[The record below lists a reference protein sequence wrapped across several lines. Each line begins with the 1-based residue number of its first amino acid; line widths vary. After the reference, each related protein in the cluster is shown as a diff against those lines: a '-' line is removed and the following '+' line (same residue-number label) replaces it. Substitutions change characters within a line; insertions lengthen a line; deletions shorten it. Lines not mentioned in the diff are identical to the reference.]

1 MLTNSSKFE
10 QKIFYLIFTFG
21 EYLIILTNNIFAYSC
36 CLYFFCVLYV
46 QPATPQKRPR
56 GTLVTLGETRKSW
69 DDIDTRTQS
78 KRIKVVLDVCETL
91 KVPPSALAEPS
102 PSPSPLGPAETYVEL
117 PRPCQR
123 KVARRAGAKI
133 ASERQIRR
141 MRQRDAEEKGL
152 RVLVALRND
161 RGAIVL
167 TEDQPEGDDVDF
179 ATVCADP
186 IRLIQSHV
194 AAMERLSDDVIDHSL
209 ARSLLFIG
217 DYGQNMFSFGVQ
229 FLGDRA
235 HSKDSFIP
243 LYMHYGFDSV
253 EKFKEFGQSVISAL
267 NSFDFTA
274 AGYAVFL
281 GGDMAWLNAAQGLM
295 GTSSFFF
302 VPSAQG
308 GSITRLRAY
317 GSLAL

>member
-1 MLTNSSKFE
+1 MLKLQFPLP
-10 QKIFYLIFTFG
+10 K
-21 EYLIILTNNIFAYSC
+21 
-36 CLYFFCVLYV
+36 
-46 QPATPQKRPR
+46 KRPQ
-56 GTLVTLGETRKSW
+56 GTVITLGKTRKSW
-69 DDIDTRTQS
+69 EDVDKRTQN
-78 KRIKVVLDVCETL
+78 KRLKIALDVCETL

-102 PSPSPLGPAETYVEL
+102 PSPSPFGPQETYVEL

-123 KVARRAGAKI
+123 KAARRAGAKI
-133 ASERQIRR
+133 ASERQIQN
-141 MRQRDAEEKGL
+141 MRLRDADEKGL

-194 AAMERLSDDVIDHSL
+194 AAMARLPADVIDHSL
-209 ARSLLFIG
+209 VRSLLFIG

-235 HSKDSFIP
+235 HSKESFIP
-243 LYMHYGFDSV
+243 LYMHYGV
-253 EKFKEFGQSVISAL
+253 ESIDKFKEFGQSVISAL
-267 NSFDFTA
+267 NSFDFAA

-281 GGDMAWLNAAQGLM
+281 GGDMAWLNVAQGLM

-302 VPSAQG
+302 VPSASG
-308 GSITRLRAY
+308 GSITHLRQSN
-317 GSLAL
+317 SLVH